1 MRHQGGGS
9 GTFWIVALVLLASL
23 IAIVVP
29 LSIHFVNLNSSN
41 DSFDNSPSLS
51 SATSTLTFADSS
63 TQSSQSSPLTTFSRT
78 SSIPSGELNQLEF
91 DFFIEHNNKR
101 ALHGVG
107 NLTWNWELA
116 QFAADY
122 AASALDCNNLQLIH
136 SGGPYGENLAAGYEG
151 GFRPVDVWYD
161 EISLYDYDNP
171 GFAEETGH
179 FTQVIWNATNEVGCA
194 YVDCHN
200 QWSQYTICEYRPAG
214 NIVGSTDAQ
223 TRQLFNENVPRPLS

>member
-1 MRHQGGGS
+1 MRRQGGGS
-9 GTFWIVALVLLASL
+9 GTFWIVTLVLLASL

-29 LSIHFVNLNSSN
+29 LSIHFVNLSSSN
-41 DSFDNSPSLS
+41 DSSNNSPTLS
-51 SATSTLTFADSS
+51 SATSSLTFPDSS
-63 TQSSQSSPLTTFSRT
+63 TENSPLTTFSPA
-78 SSIPSGELNQLEF
+78 SSIPSGDLTQIDF
-91 DFFIEHNNKR
+91 DLLTEHNNKR
-101 ALHGVG
+101 ALHGVS

-116 QFAADY
+116 QYAADY
-122 AASALDCNNLQLIH
+122 ADSALNCSNLQLIH

-179 FTQVIWNATNEVGCA
+179 FTQLIWNTTNEVGCA

-200 QWSQYTICEYRPAG
+200 EWSQYTICEYRPAG
-214 NIVGSTDAQ
+214 NIVGSTDAL
-223 TRQLFNENVPRPLS
+223 TRQSFDAHVPRPLNS